1 VWLIILIV
9 LFVILVWPLVSPLQL
24 QIDTRVPEV
33 YLRWISVGKAKLVY
47 EENKWWLSVSILFFS
62 KKWELERL
70 AYKRKKPGREVKP
83 KTRRRRS
90 KWLKRLFN
98 MGTSFRIIR
107 WRVAID
113 TGDDIRNAWLY
124 PLNFYPAFRHH
135 LYINFSGENYLF
147 LQIRNAPWRMLY
159 ALMK

>member
-1 VWLIILIV
+1 
-9 LFVILVWPLVSPLQL
+9 
-24 QIDTRVPEV
+24 
-33 YLRWISVGKAKLVY
+33 VGKAKLVY

-62 KKWELERL
+62 KTWELERL
-70 AYKRKKPGREVKP
+70 AYKRKKPAREVKP

-90 KWLKRLFN
+90 KWLRRLFN

-107 WRVAID
+107 WRIAID

-135 LYINFSGENYLF
+135 LFINFSDENYLF